1 MSNVGTFT
9 ARIIF
14 RGDDWDGNK
23 VRERERMG
31 VKHETRAKTLVRNT
45 ADVPVGPTD
54 C

>member
-1 MSNVGTFT
+1 
-9 ARIIF
+9 
-14 RGDDWDGNK
+14 
-23 VRERERMG
+23 MG